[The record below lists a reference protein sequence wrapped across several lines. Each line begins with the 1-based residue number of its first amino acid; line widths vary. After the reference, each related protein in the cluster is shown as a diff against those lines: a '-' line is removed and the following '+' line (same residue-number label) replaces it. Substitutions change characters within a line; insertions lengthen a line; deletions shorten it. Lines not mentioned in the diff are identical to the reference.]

1 MTAAPE
7 KKEARPMG
15 AKQEFGNWENYMCGT
30 YIGYRRYLRESSIN
44 HGLIQFVPF
53 LFLRLRSLAE
63 AMSDVMHRG
72 EKRRRRR

>member
-1 MTAAPE
+1 
-7 KKEARPMG
+7 
-15 AKQEFGNWENYMCGT
+15 MCGT

-72 EKRRRRR
+72 EKEGEGGEGKEVCVCFGIG